1 MILFSLKLI
10 FIFSQKTDYVTS
22 NHLKGII
29 NILEE
34 RENFMETILNALNPS
49 QREAVE
55 HIDGAMLILAGAG
68 SGKTKTLTT
77 RLAYLVGEVG
87 IDPANTLTLTFTNK
101 AASEM
106 RERALKLMPSRVS
119 YPPLLCTFHKFGL
132 LFLKFHIEKLGRSN
146 GFVIIDS
153 DDKKRLIRAIAKEK
167 KIDLN
172 LAFIASEISKYKN
185 SILSPELVLEK
196 AELPD
201 YKKIASIYVD
211 YQKNI
216 EENNLVDFDDLLM
229 LTYKILSENDDLR
242 KETSNRYKYIMVDE
256 YQDTNELQFQLLEL
270 LSSEHNN
277 LCVVGDDDQSI
288 YGWRGANIRN
298 ILEFSNNFETCKTV
312 KLETNYRSTEPILKA
327 ANTLIEHNSTRLGKK
342 LTSHKGAG
350 DDVKLLHSLD
360 ESMEAKAIAH
370 AIQKLLDE
378 GTDPDEI
385 AVLYRINAL
394 SRSLE
399 EGFSKAGLGFKLIGG
414 MRFYERAEIKD
425 LISYLRVLSNPHDD
439 FSLVRIINK
448 PKRGIGKASIE
459 KLQKAAFDTKDSLYG
474 YVQKMTL
481 GEVDTI
487 VSKKVST
494 SLAQL
499 VQDIA
504 FLQEALQSELGNFIT
519 LFEER
524 IKLKDHYAGMVDGMD
539 RILNIDEF
547 YGYFRDAIIKNPDLT
562 LDEFLN
568 DISLQSDQDQIEEN
582 AITIMS
588 IHAAKGLEFEHLFV
602 IGLEEE
608 FFPLLGEGCN
618 MEEERRLGYVAIT
631 RAKSDLTL
639 CYVDSRF
646 YKGRRKMIDK
656 SRFLGEAGLIQD
668 TSLKITKQA
677 DFKKGDLV
685 KHKIFGIGRV
695 QAANKSGKEY
705 KLLINFGGNK
715 KEILSSFVQSI

>member
-1 MILFSLKLI
+1 
-10 FIFSQKTDYVTS
+10 
-22 NHLKGII
+22 
-29 NILEE
+29 
-34 RENFMETILNALNPS
+34 METILEALNPA

-55 HIDGAMLILAGAG
+55 HIDGPMLILAGAG
-68 SGKTKTLTT
+68 SGKTKTLTS
-77 RLAYLVGEVG
+77 RLAYLVGVIG

-101 AASEM
+101 AAAEM
-106 RERALKLMPSRVS
+106 RERALKLMPSKVS

-146 GFVIIDS
+146 AFVIIDS
-153 DDKKRLIRAIAKEK
+153 DDKKRLLRTLAKEL

-172 LAFIASEISKYKN
+172 LSFIASEISKYKN
-185 SILSPELVLEK
+185 SLLSPELVLEK

-201 YKKIASIYVD
+201 YKKIATIYVK
-211 YQKNI
+211 YQANI

-229 LTYKILSENDDLR
+229 LTHKILTENDDLR

-298 ILEFSNNFETCKTV
+298 ILEFANNFKVCKTV

-350 DDVKLLHSLD
+350 KDVKLLHSLD
-360 ESMEAKAIAH
+360 ESMEAKAIAQEV
-370 AIQKLLDE
+370 QKLLNS
-378 GTDPDEI
+378 GVNPDEI

-399 EGFSKAGLGFKLIGG
+399 EGFTKEGVAFKLIGG

-425 LISYLRVLSNPHDD
+425 IISYLRVLANPNDD
-439 FSLVRIINK
+439 FSLARIINK

-459 KLQKAAFDTKDSLYG
+459 KLRKAAFDAQTSLFG
-474 YVQKMTL
+474 NIQQSSSAEIEK
-481 GEVDTI
+481 I
-487 VSKKVST
+487 VSKKVAT
-494 SLAQL
+494 SLSKL
-499 VQDIA
+499 LEGITL
-504 FLQEALQSELGNFIT
+504 LQESLKNELGNFIT
-519 LFEER
+519 LFEEH

-547 YGYFRDAIIKNPDLT
+547 YGYFRDAVVKNPDLT

-639 CYVDSRF
+639 SYVDSRF

-656 SRFLGEAGLIQD
+656 SRFLGEAGLISD

-695 QAANKSGKEY
+695 QATNKSGKEY

>member
-1 MILFSLKLI
+1 
-10 FIFSQKTDYVTS
+10 
-22 NHLKGII
+22 
-29 NILEE
+29 
-34 RENFMETILNALNPS
+34 MEQILNELNPS

-68 SGKTKTLTT
+68 SGKTKTLTA

-101 AASEM
+101 AAAEM
-106 RERALKLMPSRVS
+106 RERALKLMPTKVS

-132 LFLKFHIEKLGRSN
+132 LFLKFHIEKIGRSN
-146 GFVIIDS
+146 TFVIIDS
-153 DDKKRLIRAIAKEK
+153 DDKKRLLRSIAKEL

-172 LAFIASEISKYKN
+172 IAFIASEISKYKN
-185 SILSPELVLEK
+185 SLLPPEVVLQK
-196 AELPD
+196 AELSD
-201 YKKIASIYVD
+201 YKQVAKIYEQ
-211 YQKNI
+211 YQANI
-216 EENNLVDFDDLLM
+216 EENNLVDFDDLLA
-229 LTYKILSENDDLR
+229 LTYKILDENEALR

-256 YQDTNELQFQLLEL
+256 YQDTNELQYRLLEHL
-270 LSSEHNN
+270 CSEHGN

-298 ILEFSNNFETCKTV
+298 ILEFADNFEKTKTV

-327 ANTLIEHNSTRLGKK
+327 ANTLIEHNSARLGKK

-350 DDVKLLHSLD
+350 EDVKLLHSLD

-370 AIQKLLDE
+370 QIHKLIDK
-378 GTDPDEI
+378 GVDPDEI

-399 EGFSKAGLGFKLIGG
+399 EGFTKEGLGFKLIGG

-425 LISYLRVLSNPHDD
+425 VISYFRVLSNPHDD
-439 FSLVRIINK
+439 FSLIRIINK

-459 KLQKAAFDTKDSLYG
+459 KLQKVAFDAHLSLYSYIEQSVSG
-474 YVQKMTL
+474 KQPLV
-481 GEVDTI
+481 I
-487 VSKKVST
+487 SKKVAT
-494 SLAQL
+494 SLTKL
-499 VQDIA
+499 VEDIRLLQD
-504 FLQEALQSELGNFIT
+504 EAKNSLGNFIT

-524 IKLKDHYAGMVDGMD
+524 IKLKDHYASMADGFD
-539 RILNIDEF
+539 RIMNIDEF
-547 YGYFRDAIIKNPDLT
+547 YGYFRDAVMKNPDIT

-568 DISLQSDQDQIEEN
+568 DISLQSDQDQIEED

-668 TSLKITKQA
+668 ASLRITKSSA
-677 DFKKGDLV
+677 FKKGDLV

>member
-1 MILFSLKLI
+1 
-10 FIFSQKTDYVTS
+10 
-22 NHLKGII
+22 
-29 NILEE
+29 
-34 RENFMETILNALNPS
+34 MEAILNTLNPA

-77 RLAYLVGEVG
+77 RLAYLIGEVG
-87 IDPANTLTLTFTNK
+87 IDPASTLTLTFTNK
-101 AASEM
+101 AAAEM
-106 RERALKLMPSRVS
+106 RERALKLMPNRVS

-146 GFVIIDS
+146 NFVIIDS
-153 DDKKRLIRAIAKEK
+153 DDKKRLLRGIAKELK
-167 KIDLN
+167 VDLN
-172 LAFIASEISKYKN
+172 LSFIASEISKYKN
-185 SILSPELVLEK
+185 TLLTPEVVIQK

-201 YKKIASIYVD
+201 YKKVARIYEA
-211 YQKNI
+211 YQSNI
-216 EENNLVDFDDLLM
+216 VENNLVDFDDLLM
-229 LTYKILSENDDLR
+229 LTYQILESNDDLR
-242 KETSNRYKYIMVDE
+242 RETSERYKYIMVDE
-256 YQDTNELQFQLLEL
+256 YQDTNELQYRLLEL
-270 LSSEHNN
+270 LASEHDN

-298 ILEFSNNFETCKTV
+298 ILEFADTFKNCKTI

-327 ANTLIEHNSTRLGKK
+327 ANALIEHNSTRLGKT
-342 LTSHKGAG
+342 LTSHKGEG
-350 DDVKLLHSLD
+350 PDVKLLHSLD

-370 AIQKLLDE
+370 QIHDLIDQGA
-378 GTDPDEI
+378 DPDEI

-399 EGFSKAGLGFKLIGG
+399 EGFSKEGLNFKLIGG

-425 LISYLRVLSNPHDD
+425 IISYFRVFANPTDD
-439 FSLVRIINK
+439 FSLLRIINK
-448 PKRGIGKASIE
+448 PKRGIGKASME
-459 KLQKAAFDTKDSLYG
+459 KLQKAAFGTQLPLFVYIKESLEG
-474 YVQKMTL
+474 RQPLV
-481 GEVDTI
+481 I
-487 VSKKVST
+487 SKKVAGA
-494 SLAQL
+494 LAKL
-499 VQDIA
+499 VEDIEV
-504 FLQEALQSELGNFIT
+504 LRIEIEENLENFIT

-524 IKLKDHYAGMVDGMD
+524 IKLKDHYASMVDGFD

-547 YGYFRDAIIKNPDLT
+547 YGYFRDAVSKNPDLT

-582 AITIMS
+582 AVTIMS

-602 IGLEEE
+602 IGMEEE

-646 YKGRRKMIDK
+646 YKGRRKMLDK

-668 TSLKITKQA
+668 ASLKITKQA
-677 DFKKGDLV
+677 AFKKGDLV

-715 KEILSSFVQSI
+715 KEILSSFVQAV

>member
-1 MILFSLKLI
+1 
-10 FIFSQKTDYVTS
+10 
-22 NHLKGII
+22 
-29 NILEE
+29 
-34 RENFMETILNALNPS
+34 METILNALNPS

-101 AASEM
+101 AAAEM
-106 RERALKLMPSRVS
+106 RERALSLMPAKVS

-146 GFVIIDS
+146 AFVIIDS
-153 DDKKRLIRAIAKEK
+153 DDKKRLLRSIAKDLK
-167 KIDLN
+167 VDLN
-172 LAFIASEISKYKN
+172 IAFIASEISKYKN
-185 SILSPELVLEK
+185 SILSPEVVLDK
-196 AELPD
+196 AELAD
-201 YKKIASIYVD
+201 YKKVAAIYAQ
-211 YQKNI
+211 YQSNTI
-216 EENNLVDFDDLLM
+216 ENNLVDFDDLLM
-229 LTYKILSENDDLR
+229 LTYQILKEDDTLR

-298 ILEFSNNFETCKTV
+298 ILEFADNFETCKTV
-312 KLETNYRSTEPILKA
+312 KLETNYRSTTPILTA

-342 LTSHKGAG
+342 LTSHKGEG
-350 DDVKLLHSLD
+350 EKVKLLHSLD

-370 AIQKLLDE
+370 EIQKLLDTGVSPE
-378 GTDPDEI
+378 EI

-399 EGFSKAGLGFKLIGG
+399 EGFTKAGLGFKLIGG

-425 LISYLRVLSNPHDD
+425 IISYFRVLSNPHDD
-439 FSLVRIINK
+439 FSLIRIINK

-459 KLQKAAFDTKDSLYG
+459 KLQKAAFDAHISMYEYIEKSVAGILPT
-474 YVQKMTL
+474 V
-481 GEVDTI
+481 I
-487 VSKKVST
+487 SKKVST

-499 VQDIA
+499 IEDITLLQDEIKHT
-504 FLQEALQSELGNFIT
+504 LGNFIT

-547 YGYFRDAIIKNPDLT
+547 YGFFRDAVIKNPDLT

-568 DISLQSDQDQIEEN
+568 DISLQSDQDQLEEDT
-582 AITIMS
+582 ITIMS
-588 IHAAKGLEFEHLFV
+588 IHASKGLEFEHLFV

-677 DFKKGDLV
+677 AFKKGDLV

>member
-1 MILFSLKLI
+1 
-10 FIFSQKTDYVTS
+10 
-22 NHLKGII
+22 
-29 NILEE
+29 
-34 RENFMETILNALNPS
+34 MEQILNGLNPS

-68 SGKTKTLTT
+68 SGKTKTLTA

-106 RERALKLMPSRVS
+106 RERALKLMPSKVS

-132 LFLKFHIEKLGRSN
+132 LFLKFHIEKLGRKN
-146 GFVIIDS
+146 TFVIIDS
-153 DDKKRLIRAIAKEK
+153 DDKKRLLRSIAKEL

-172 LAFIASEISKYKN
+172 ISFIASEISKYKN
-185 SILSPELVLEK
+185 SLLTPEVVSQK

-201 YKKIASIYVD
+201 YKKVAKVYTL
-211 YQKNI
+211 YQANI

-229 LTYKILSENDDLR
+229 LTYKILDENDALR

-256 YQDTNELQFQLLEL
+256 YQDTNELQFRLLEHL
-270 LSSEHNN
+270 CSEHEN

-298 ILEFSNNFETCKTV
+298 ILEFADNFKETKVV

-342 LTSHKGAG
+342 LTSHKGSGA
-350 DDVKLLHSLD
+350 DVKLLHSLD

-370 AIQKLLDE
+370 QIHELIDE
-378 GTDPDEI
+378 GADPDEI

-399 EGFSKAGLGFKLIGG
+399 EGFTKEGLAFKLIGG

-425 LISYLRVLSNPHDD
+425 IISYFRILANPHDD
-439 FSLVRIINK
+439 FSLKRIINK
-448 PKRGIGKASIE
+448 PKRGIGKASID
-459 KLQKAAFDTKDSLYG
+459 KLEKAAFDTQLSLYSYIEQSVNG
-474 YVQKMTL
+474 KLPLV
-481 GEVDTI
+481 I
-487 VSKKVST
+487 SKKVAT
-494 SLAQL
+494 ALTKLVEDIQL
-499 VQDIA
+499 
-504 FLQEALQSELGNFIT
+504 LQEEIKNSLGNFIT

-524 IKLKDHYAGMVDGMD
+524 IKLKDHYAGMVDGFD

-547 YGYFRDAIIKNPDLT
+547 YGYFRDAVMKNPDLT

-568 DISLQSDQDQIEEN
+568 DISLQSDQDQIEED

-656 SRFLGEAGLIQD
+656 SRFLGEAGLISD
-668 TSLKITKQA
+668 TSLKIEKSSA
-677 DFKKGDLV
+677 FKKGDLV

>member
-1 MILFSLKLI
+1 
-10 FIFSQKTDYVTS
+10 
-22 NHLKGII
+22 
-29 NILEE
+29 
-34 RENFMETILNALNPS
+34 METILNALNPS
-49 QREAVE
+49 QREAVK

-101 AASEM
+101 AAAEM
-106 RERALKLMPSRVS
+106 RERALKLMPSKVS

-172 LAFIASEISKYKN
+172 LSFIASEISKYKN
-185 SILSPELVLEK
+185 SILSPEVVVEK

-201 YKKIASIYVD
+201 YKKIASIYVA

-229 LTYKILSENDDLR
+229 LTYKILSENDTLR
-242 KETSNRYKYIMVDE
+242 KETSMRYQYIMVDE

-298 ILEFSNNFETCKTV
+298 ILEFASNFEKCKTV

-370 AIQKLLDE
+370 AIQKLLDK
-378 GTDPDEI
+378 GADPDEI

-399 EGFSKAGLGFKLIGG
+399 EGFSKAGLAFKLIGG

-425 LISYLRVLSNPHDD
+425 IISYFRVLSNPYDD
-439 FSLVRIINK
+439 FSLIRIINK
-448 PKRGIGKASIE
+448 PKRGIGKASID
-459 KLQKAAFDTKDSLYG
+459 KLQAAAFEAKVSLFEYI
-474 YVQKMTL
+474 VKSL
-481 GEVDTI
+481 NGELPLVI
-487 VSKKVST
+487 SKKVAT
-494 SLAQL
+494 SLGKL
-499 VQDIA
+499 VEDIKL
-504 FLQEALQSELGNFIT
+504 LQIEISETLGNFIT
-519 LFEER
+519 LFDER
-524 IKLKDHYAGMVDGMD
+524 IKLKDHYAAMVDGMD

-547 YGYFRDAIIKNPDLT
+547 YGYFRDAVIKNPDLT

-568 DISLQSDQDQIEEN
+568 DISLQSDQDQIEED

-608 FFPLLGEGCN
+608 FFPLLGEGSN

-677 DFKKGDLV
+677 AFKKGDLV